1 MKFRFIH
8 NFYKKLEKLFFPKI
22 YNLKATLKN
31 EKKIREINVGQVF
44 NNVFTK
50 RDNYFGIYFLII
62 GLIALTISIPVLNLK
77 QLFLFNKTEIVYGK
91 VNWIEKSNYSTGKG
105 IGKTPFWKVN
115 YSYKINDEKYT
126 KTDYVL
132 AKDSII
138 EHLFKSKYKI
148 KIEVDYFFND
158 VSRID
163 SSELKIMILLRL
175 FAVLMFPIAGTIL
188 ILKSFYQNTY
198 PTILIYQYGIL
209 TEALLLY
216 KKEASYNPNTKEVI
230 LFELFYEIN
239 LNNITYNKSVFV
251 PHSGPYFVGEY
262 DYILLIES
270 DPNYFLPIKDLRDK
284 EIKFIYDN
292 LDN

>member
-1 MKFRFIH
+1 MKILFLHI
-8 NFYKKLEKLFFPKI
+8 FYKKLEKLFFPKI
-22 YNLKATLKN
+22 YNLKAKLNN
-31 EKKIREINVGQVF
+31 EKKFREISKLQILNYAFSKRINNAGVF
-44 NNVFTK
+44 A
-50 RDNYFGIYFLII
+50 LII
-62 GLIALTISIPVLNLK
+62 GLLVFCISFPILDLK
-77 QLFLFNKTEIVYGK
+77 QLFLFHKTEIVNGT

-105 IGKTPFWKVN
+105 VGKTPFWKVN
-115 YSYKINDEKYT
+115 YSYNINDEKYT

-138 EHLFKSKYKI
+138 EHLFKQKHNT

-209 TEALLLY
+209 TEALLLNVKQSTKNN
-216 KKEASYNPNTKEVI
+216 KKNEEIFFK
-230 LFELFYEIN
+230 LFYEIN
-239 LNNITYNKSVFV
+239 LNNIKYNHFVCV
-251 PHSGPYFVGEY
+251 PHSGPYFKGEY
-262 DYILLIES
+262 DYILVIES
-270 DPNYFLPIKDLRDK
+270 DPNYFVPIKELRDK